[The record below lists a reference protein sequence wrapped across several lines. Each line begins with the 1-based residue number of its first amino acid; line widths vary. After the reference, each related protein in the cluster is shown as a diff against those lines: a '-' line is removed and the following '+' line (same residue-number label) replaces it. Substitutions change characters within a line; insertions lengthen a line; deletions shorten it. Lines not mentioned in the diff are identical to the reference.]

1 MSAPGGPLCAPPA
14 PAALREQIVD
24 GDPRLRPGERRDRLA
39 GAVRG
44 DVAVGV
50 SGRIAVDLEPDM
62 RAERGSW
69 SVYLLCWRRHGGLQ
83 YIGMSQDVDRRIN
96 AHRKAGRLP
105 FAQLG
110 DSAIE
115 VLHFGLDVYAAC
127 DAERRE
133 IMARRTMTP
142 HGYNESSGGEY
153 AGSRSDTLFSADHL
167 HRLSRAA
174 VGVERM
180 DRATHEEEA
189 GNLAASG
196 VEAVMER
203 YWEACSVVVE
213 LWRSGVY
220 VGRIARRAGL
230 GHGYI
235 YGMLRAAGENPK

>member
-1 MSAPGGPLCAPPA
+1 MAGCNTSACRRTLTAESTRTERQAGS
-14 PAALREQIVD
+14 
-24 GDPRLRPGERRDRLA
+24 RLRSSATRPL
-39 GAVRG
+39 
-44 DVAVGV
+44 
-50 SGRIAVDLEPDM
+50 
-62 RAERGSW
+62 
-69 SVYLLCWRRHGGLQ
+69 
-83 YIGMSQDVDRRIN
+83 
-96 AHRKAGRLP
+96 KAC
-105 FAQLG
+105 
-110 DSAIE
+110 I
-115 VLHFGLDVYAAC
+115 FGLDVYAAC

-153 AGSRSDTLFSADHL
+153 AGSRSDALFSLDHL

-189 GNLAASG
+189 GSLAASG

-203 YWEACSVVVE
+203 YWEARSVVVE

-235 YGMLRAAGENPK
+235 YGMLRDAGENPK

>member
-1 MSAPGGPLCAPPA
+1 MAPCEIPTL
-14 PAALREQIVD
+14 
-24 GDPRLRPGERRDRLA
+24 
-39 GAVRG
+39 
-44 DVAVGV
+44 
-50 SGRIAVDLEPDM
+50 
-62 RAERGSW
+62 
-69 SVYLLCWRRHGGLQ
+69 
-83 YIGMSQDVDRRIN
+83 SQDVDRRIT

-110 DSAIE
+110 DPAIE

-153 AGSRSDTLFSADHL
+153 GGSRSDTLFSSDHL

-189 GNLAASG
+189 GSLAASG

-203 YWEACSVVVE
+203 YWEACSVVRSSFGVVAFMWGGSHDARVLDTATSTGCCGMRGRAPNNGGRGRKTDE
-213 LWRSGVY
+213 VLRDERRQNDERLSDLLRSSNSAAASTSGV
-220 VGRIARRAGL
+220 R
-230 GHGYI
+230 
-235 YGMLRAAGENPK
+235 

>member
-1 MSAPGGPLCAPPA
+1 
-14 PAALREQIVD
+14 
-24 GDPRLRPGERRDRLA
+24 
-39 GAVRG
+39 
-44 DVAVGV
+44 
-50 SGRIAVDLEPDM
+50 M
-62 RAERGSW
+62 RAEKGSW

-83 YIGMSQDVDRRIN
+83 YIGMSQDQDVDRRIS

-105 FAQLG
+105 FAPLG
-110 DSAIE
+110 DPAVE

-133 IMARRTMTP
+133 IMARRAMTP

-153 AGSRSDTLFSADHL
+153 AGSRSDTLFSSDHL
-167 HRLSRAA
+167 HRLSCAT

-203 YWEACSVVVE
+203 YWEACAVVVE

-220 VGRIARRAGL
+220 VGRIARRTGL
-230 GHGYI
+230 GYGYI
-235 YGMLRAAGENPK
+235 YGMLRDAGENPK

>member
-1 MSAPGGPLCAPPA
+1 MS
-14 PAALREQIVD
+14 
-24 GDPRLRPGERRDRLA
+24 
-39 GAVRG
+39 
-44 DVAVGV
+44 
-50 SGRIAVDLEPDM
+50 
-62 RAERGSW
+62 AERGSW

-110 DSAIE
+110 DPAVE
-115 VLHFGLDVYAAC
+115 VLHVGLDVYAAC

-153 AGSRSDTLFSADHL
+153 AGSRSDTLFSSDHL
-167 HRLSRAA
+167 YRLSRAA
-174 VGVERM
+174 VGVEHM
-180 DRATHEEEA
+180 DGATHEEEA
-189 GNLAASG
+189 GGLAASG

-235 YGMLRAAGENPK
+235 YGMLRDAGENPK

>member
-1 MSAPGGPLCAPPA
+1 M
-14 PAALREQIVD
+14 
-24 GDPRLRPGERRDRLA
+24 
-39 GAVRG
+39 
-44 DVAVGV
+44 
-50 SGRIAVDLEPDM
+50 
-62 RAERGSW
+62 
-69 SVYLLCWRRHGGLQ
+69 YLLCWKRHGGLQ

-105 FAQLG
+105 FTQLG
-110 DSAIE
+110 DPAIE
-115 VLHFGLDVYAAC
+115 VLHFGLGVYSAC

-153 AGSRSDTLFSADHL
+153 AGSRSDTLFSSDHL

-180 DRATHEEEA
+180 DRAPHEEEA
-189 GNLAASG
+189 RSLAASG
-196 VEAVMER
+196 GEAVMER

-213 LWRSGVY
+213 LWHSGVY

-235 YGMLRAAGENPK
+235 YGMLRDAGENPK

>member
-1 MSAPGGPLCAPPA
+1 M
-14 PAALREQIVD
+14 
-24 GDPRLRPGERRDRLA
+24 
-39 GAVRG
+39 
-44 DVAVGV
+44 
-50 SGRIAVDLEPDM
+50 
-62 RAERGSW
+62 
-69 SVYLLCWRRHGGLQ
+69 YLLCWRRHGGLQ

-110 DSAIE
+110 GPAIE

-153 AGSRSDTLFSADHL
+153 GGSRSDTLFSSDHL

-189 GNLAASG
+189 GSLAASG

-235 YGMLRAAGENPK
+235 YGMLRDAGESPK